1 MKISCCQKK
10 KADSAAGKKRQE
22 NMEET
27 LLDFEGKQK
36 YTEQ

>member
-1 MKISCCQKK
+1 LPEEKGGQRCR
-10 KADSAAGKKRQE
+10 KKRQE

-36 YTEQ
+36 YTEL